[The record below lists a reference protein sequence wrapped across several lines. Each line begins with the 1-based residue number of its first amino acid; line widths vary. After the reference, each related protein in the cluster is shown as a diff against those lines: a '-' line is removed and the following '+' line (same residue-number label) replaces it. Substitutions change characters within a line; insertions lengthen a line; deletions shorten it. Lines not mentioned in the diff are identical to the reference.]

1 MTTVVQRKI
10 KPDEEGLRLDR
21 WFQRHYPQLTHGRL
35 EKLLR
40 TGQVRVDGARVK
52 ANHRVAGGETI
63 RVPPL
68 PKGEAPL
75 ADKPKVPTKDREFI
89 QSLVLH
95 RDNDVVVLNKP
106 AGLAVQGG
114 SKTER
119 HIDGLL
125 PGLVDEGAERPRL
138 VHRLDR
144 DTSGVMIVALSARAA
159 AALAQAFRHRDTR
172 KVYWS
177 LTTGV
182 PTPRRGKIDGAL
194 IKRAAPDGRERVRIA
209 EEGDEDDAKKA
220 VTLFDVLEHVTTMA
234 WVALMPL
241 TGRTHQ
247 LRAHMA
253 AIGSPIVGDG
263 KYGTEPARSH
273 GEIPKKLMLHARSLR
288 IRHPKGTWFEV
299 TAPLSPHMAKLW
311 DMFGFDKNDSRDP
324 FAHFEA
330 DKQAPVGV
338 AEYRPND
345 RKREPRDAARKV
357 SRPRDAAKKDP
368 RRPPKNGKDRGRRGR

>member
-1 MTTVVQRKI
+1 MTGVVQRKI

-21 WFQRHYPQLTHGRL
+21 WFQRHFPQLTHGRL

-40 TGQVRVDGARVK
+40 TGQVRVDGARAK

-63 RVPPL
+63 RVPPM
-68 PKGEAPL
+68 PTTDAPL
-75 ADKPKVPTKDREFI
+75 VEKPKPKMPAKDRAFI
-89 QSLVLH
+89 ESMVLH
-95 RDNDVVVLNKP
+95 RDNDVIVLNKP
-106 AGLAVQGG
+106 PGIAVQGG
-114 SKTER
+114 TKTDR

-125 PGLVDEGAERPRL
+125 PGLVDEGEERPRL

-159 AALAQAFRHRDTR
+159 ASLAQSFRHRDTR
-172 KVYWS
+172 KVYWA

-194 IKRAAPDGRERVRIA
+194 IKKAAPDGRERVRIA
-209 EEGDEDDAKKA
+209 EEGDEDDAKNA
-220 VTLFDVLEHVTTMA
+220 VTLFDMLHHVTTMA

-253 AIGSPIVGDG
+253 AIDTPIVGDG
-263 KYGTEPARSH
+263 KYGKEPARSH

-288 IRHPKGTWFEV
+288 IRHPKGTWMEV
-299 TAPLSPHMAKLW
+299 SAPLPPHMAKVW
-311 DMFGFDKNDSRDP
+311 DMFGFDKDDKHDP
-324 FAHFEA
+324 FENFEA
-330 DKQAPVGV
+330 DKQAPAGV
-338 AEYRPND
+338 KEYRPND
-345 RKREPRDAARKV
+345 RPREHR
-357 SRPRDAAKKDP
+357 DP
-368 RRPPKNGKDRGRRGR
+368 RGKETRKEARRPAPRGKERGRRGR

>member
-1 MTTVVQRKI
+1 MTGVVQRKI

-21 WFQRHYPQLTHGRL
+21 WFQRHFPQLTHGRL

-40 TGQVRVDGARVK
+40 TGQVRVDGARAK

-63 RVPPL
+63 RVPPM
-68 PKGEAPL
+68 PTTDAPL
-75 ADKPKVPTKDREFI
+75 LEKPKPKMPAKDRALIE
-89 QSLVLH
+89 SMVLH
-95 RDNDVVVLNKP
+95 RDKDVIVLNKP
-106 AGLAVQGG
+106 PGIAVQGG
-114 SKTER
+114 TKTDR

-125 PGLVDEGAERPRL
+125 AGLVDEGEERPRL

-159 AALAQAFRHRDTR
+159 ASLAQSFRHRDTR
-172 KVYWS
+172 KVYWA

-194 IKRAAPDGRERVRIA
+194 IKKAAPDGRERVRIA
-209 EEGDEDDAKKA
+209 EEGDEDDAKNA
-220 VTLFDVLEHVTTMA
+220 VTLFDMLHHVTTMA

-253 AIGSPIVGDG
+253 AIDTPIVGDG
-263 KYGTEPARSH
+263 KYGKEPARSH

-288 IRHPKGTWFEV
+288 IRHPKGTWMEV
-299 TAPLSPHMAKLW
+299 SAPLPPHMAKVW
-311 DMFGFDKNDSRDP
+311 DMFGFDKDDKHDP
-324 FAHFEA
+324 FENFEA
-330 DKQAPVGV
+330 DKQAPAGV
-338 AEYRPND
+338 KEYRPND
-345 RKREPRDAARKV
+345 RPREHR
-357 SRPRDAAKKDP
+357 DP
-368 RRPPKNGKDRGRRGR
+368 RGKQTRKEARRPAPRGKERGPRGR

>member
-10 KPDEEGLRLDR
+10 KPEEDGLRLDR
-21 WFQRHYPQLTHGRL
+21 WFQRHYPQVTHGRL

-52 ANHRVAGGETI
+52 ANHRVAGGETV

-68 PKGEAPL
+68 PTSDAPL
-75 ADKPKVPTKDREFI
+75 VEKPKPSLPAKDRAFI
-89 QSLVLH
+89 ESMVLH
-95 RDNDVVVLNKP
+95 RDRDVIVLNKP
-106 AGLAVQGG
+106 AGIAVQGG
-114 SKTER
+114 TKTDR

-125 PGLVDEGAERPRL
+125 PGLVEEGAERPRL

-144 DTSGVMIVALSARAA
+144 DTSGVMVVAANARAA
-159 AALAQAFRHRDTR
+159 ASLAMAFRRHDTR
-172 KVYWS
+172 KIYWA

-194 IKRAAPDGRERVRIA
+194 VKRAAADGNERVRIA
-209 EEGDEDDAKKA
+209 EAGDEDDAKSA
-220 VTLFDVLEHVTTMA
+220 VTLFDMLDHVTTMA

-253 AIGSPIVGDG
+253 AIDTPIVGDP
-263 KYGTEPARSH
+263 KYGKEPPRAH

-288 IRHPKGTWFEV
+288 IRHPNGTYLAV
-299 TAPLSPHMAKLW
+299 TAPLPPHMAKVW
-311 DMFGFDKNDSRDP
+311 DMFGFDKNDKRDP
-324 FAHFEA
+324 FENFEA
-330 DKQAPVGV
+330 DKGTPAGV

-345 RKREPRDAARKV
+345 RKRD
-357 SRPRDAAKKDP
+357 KKDVQHHA
-368 RRPPKNGKDRGRRGR
+368 RRGKDRGKDRSKRR

>member
-1 MTTVVQRKI
+1 MSGVVQRKI
-10 KPDEEGLRLDR
+10 KPEEDGLRLDR

-52 ANHRVAGGETI
+52 ANHRVEGGQTV

-68 PKGEAPL
+68 PKGDAPL
-75 ADKPKVPTKDREFI
+75 MEKPKVEISAKDRAFI
-89 QSLVLH
+89 QSLVIH
-95 RDNDVVVLNKP
+95 RDRDVIVLNKP

-114 SKTER
+114 TKTER
-119 HIDGLL
+119 HVDGLL
-125 PGLVDEGAERPRL
+125 PGLVEEGDERPRL

-144 DTSGVMIVALSARAA
+144 DTSGVMVVAANARAA
-159 AALAQAFRHRDTR
+159 AALAQAFRRHDTR
-172 KVYWS
+172 KIYWA

-194 IKRAAPDGRERVRIA
+194 VKRAAADGNERVRIA
-209 EEGDEDDAKKA
+209 EEGEEDDAKSA
-220 VTLFDVLEHVTTMA
+220 VTLFDMFDHVTTMA

-253 AIGSPIVGDG
+253 AIDTPIVGDP
-263 KYGTEPARSH
+263 KYGKEPARAH

-288 IRHPKGTWFEV
+288 IRHPNGTYLEV
-299 TAPLSPHMAKLW
+299 AAPLPPHMAKIW
-311 DMFGFDKNDSRDP
+311 DMFGFDKNDKRDP
-324 FAHFEA
+324 FENFEPE
-330 DKQAPVGV
+330 KGTPSGV

-345 RKREPRDAARKV
+345 RKRD
-357 SRPRDAAKKDP
+357 KKDVQHHA
-368 RRPPKNGKDRGRRGR
+368 RRGKDRGKDRAKDRGRR